1 MDSASN
7 EELPSSFELCSSCG
21 CTTVKRAELDKLDAE
36 IKLTM
41 ANNKRLTDEAHRLD
55 IARAQLHEQGVL
67 LCDETTFLRSEVH
80 RLGAYF
86 SLDDDTLNAELFDLD
101 ERGRWAR
108 VEAMRA
114 YAASLPAQVGRVMEE
129 LQEVHD
135 QQGALQKD
143 IRRVFEELDK
153 SSERLAELSEIISGW
168 KDRMGHRHQAKQVE
182 DKAVGETLTAESA

>member
-1 MDSASN
+1 MAHTLN

-21 CTTVKRAELDKLDAE
+21 CITVKRAELDKLDAE

-86 SLDDDTLNAELFDLD
+86 SLDDDANAELSDLD

-114 YAASLPAQVGRVMEE
+114 YAVSLPAQVGRVMEE

-153 SSERLAELSEIISGW
+153 SSERLAELSEIVSGW

-182 DKAVGETLTAESA
+182 DKAVGETLTTESA